1 MTPPDKVAHLVKK
14 LTNGSSSDMAVNG
27 STTNVTF
34 DAGPG
39 AGIIWYIFEIGFS
52 IDDSGNNTLG
62 SFGAIATGL
71 TNGLTIN
78 QVINS
83 TTYEFTVIKNNLDIV
98 ETFTDHY
105 IRGVANSFLN
115 STNFFSGKVELREP
129 VTLVG
134 DDGDTIDTIVK
145 DNLTGV
151 NVLEMTIE
159 GYKVV
164 G

>member
-1 MTPPDKVAHLVKK
+1 MV
-14 LTNGSSSDMAVNG
+14 
-27 STTNVTF
+27 
-34 DAGPG
+34 
-39 AGIIWYIFEIGFS
+39 
-52 IDDSGNNTLG
+52 
-62 SFGAIATGL
+62 
-71 TNGLTIN
+71 
-78 QVINS
+78 VIQIKDRKI
-83 TTYEFTVIKNNLDIV
+83 YYDGYLKNNLDIV

-151 NVLEMTIE
+151 NILEMTIE